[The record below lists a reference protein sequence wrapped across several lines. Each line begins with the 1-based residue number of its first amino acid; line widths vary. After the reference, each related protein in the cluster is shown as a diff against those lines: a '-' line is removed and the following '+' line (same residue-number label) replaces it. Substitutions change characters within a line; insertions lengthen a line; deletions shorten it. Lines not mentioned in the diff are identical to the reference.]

1 MSDTP
6 KNPTN
11 PETDSSNN
19 SDLKYELITAYI
31 DNEITDESELE
42 LIKNLIENNSD
53 FRNRYELEKATKQF
67 FKARLDITIETP
79 VYLYKNIGKGID
91 DYIKTT
97 GKRSVQKK
105 SEDMINT
112 QMSIQKS
119 NLKRNLTYASIVF
132 VLLIVSAFALNSFLS
147 EEQTIYAKND
157 IITVSKKV
165 FDKFKNGN
173 RDIQFKTNDAKE
185 LSNDMNQHLDFK
197 VYIPNV
203 KEAVLIGG
211 FCSIEEGEKTAH
223 IIHMKGNIRIYTFQT
238 SMNNL
243 QNRNNLT
250 ICEKVKS
257 SINSGE
263 NWINCSKVDNLN
275 PIIWFADGVI
285 CSSYSDME
293 PDEIHS
299 TLTNF
304 K

>member
-6 KNPTN
+6 NNPTN
-11 PETDSSNN
+11 PEMDSSSNPE
-19 SDLKYELITAYI
+19 LKYELITAYI

-42 LIKNLIENNSD
+42 LIKDLIENNTD
-53 FRNRYELEKATKQF
+53 FRNRYEIEKATKEI
-67 FKARLDITIETP
+67 FKARLGNNIETP
-79 VYLYKNIGKGID
+79 VYLYKNVEKGID
-91 DYIKTT
+91 DYIKAT
-97 GKRSVQKK
+97 GKRSVQKN

-119 NLKRNLTYASIVF
+119 NLQRNLTYASIVF
-132 VLLIVSAFALNSFLS
+132 VLLIISAFAVNSFLS

-157 IITVSKKV
+157 IVTVSKKV
-165 FDKFKNGN
+165 FNNLKNGKN
-173 RDIQFKTNDAKE
+173 DIQFKTNDAKE
-185 LSNDMNQHLDFK
+185 LSNDMNQYLDFK

-203 KEAVLIGG
+203 KEAILIGG
-211 FCSIEEGEKTAH
+211 FCSEEEGEKTAH
-223 IIHMKGNIRIYTFQT
+223 IIHMKGNVRIYTFQT

-243 QNRNNLT
+243 QKRNNLT
-250 ICEKVKS
+250 ICEKVKK
-257 SINSGE
+257 SINNGE

-275 PIIWFADGVI
+275 PIIWFADEVI

-293 PDEIHS
+293 PEEIHS